1 LDGDNQE
8 GTIMKAFALVTTL
21 ALAVAFMGSAFAGA
35 PITKA
40 DCEAAGGK
48 WDAATNTCKG

>member
-1 LDGDNQE
+1 
-8 GTIMKAFALVTTL
+8 MKAFALVTTL

-35 PITKA
+35 PTTKA

>member
-1 LDGDNQE
+1 
-8 GTIMKAFALVTTL
+8 MKAFALITTL
-21 ALAVAFMGSAFAGA
+21 AFAFAFTGSAFAGA
-35 PITKA
+35 PTTKA